1 MLNEVYGGTITAVS
15 ASTKKSKNEDGSV
28 SYVPMCKFKIQTD
41 EIDYETLAKSYP
53 NISST
58 LLNIQPMPFV
68 NVDFGNV
75 SLFNMSVSLYKSGE
89 GAELGHDTENADA
102 FYKNVMIK
110 DLKVKN
116 VGNVPVY
123 LFTLEMVIEN
133 SITFLFNNV
142 KHPINFKFNKEA
154 V

>member
-1 MLNEVYGGTITAVS
+1 MLNEVYGGIITAVS
-15 ASTKKSKNEDGSV
+15 ASTKKSKNEDGTT
-28 SYVPMCKFKIQTD
+28 SYIPTCKFKVQTD

-53 NISST
+53 SVSAT

-68 NVDFGNV
+68 NVDFGDI
-75 SLFNMSVSLYKSGE
+75 SMFNMNISMFKVDEDKVGQ
-89 GAELGHDTENADA
+89 DTDEPDA
-102 FYKNVMIK
+102 FYKNIRIK

-116 VGNVPVY
+116 VANMPVY
-123 LFTLEMVIEN
+123 LFTVEMVIEN